1 MPESIEPLNFV
12 SHRARMSGK
21 FDSSKDSDSTKF
33 EQRPKISGQ
42 LSFAELSP
50 LVKSKNGSK
59 QKGGLRFHETPIL
72 QVIPVA
78 ISKNSSATNGT

>member
-1 MPESIEPLNFV
+1 
-12 SHRARMSGK
+12 MSGK

-42 LSFAELSP
+42 LSFAELSQ
-50 LVKSKNGSK
+50 KMGQK

>member
-1 MPESIEPLNFV
+1 
-12 SHRARMSGK
+12 MSGK

-50 LVKSKNGSK
+50 LVKSKIGSK
-59 QKGGLRFHETPIL
+59 TERWAE
-72 QVIPVA
+72 
-78 ISKNSSATNGT
+78 IS